1 MTIISAIKNNYGK
14 YLAKGA
20 GAVALGI
27 VGYDSHVLG
36 KINSDAYAKTQDA
49 KACLNSYNNTMFL
62 SDPSVT
68 TANAK
73 NFLFD
78 LQVQDNVRHF
88 VNSAIG
94 YFKGAGS
101 MLINSVVPLGLGIG
115 ALVSKNNKVTGGF
128 GIGLAVYGVVKFLKD
143 VCGLGHSNDLK
154 KKF

>member
-20 GAVALGI
+20 GALALGI

-49 KACLNSYNNTMFL
+49 KACRDSYNNTMFL
-62 SDPSVT
+62 ADPSIT
-68 TANAK
+68 TSKAK
-73 NFLFD
+73 TFLFD
-78 LQVQDNVRHF
+78 WQIQDNVRHF

-94 YFKGAGS
+94 YFKGFGS
-101 MLINSVVPLGLGIG
+101 MLVSSVVPLGLGIG
-115 ALVSKNNKVTGGF
+115 ALVSKNNKVAGGF
-128 GIGLAVYGVVKFLKD
+128 GIGLAAYSVVKFLKD
-143 VCGLGHSNDLK
+143 VCGLGHSNDFK